1 MQMPFKTAAPCH
13 TRSTRDSTA
22 IEVNRQQSIAI
33 ETAPVAKSAPCH
45 ALPEAGSAPHIIA
58 QEFSVFYGAHEAVKK
73 VSLAIERGS
82 VTAIIGPS
90 GCGKST
96 FLRAV
101 NRMSDLNPQCST
113 GGSLL
118 FDGVDI
124 HDPKLDVVTLRKR
137 IGMVFQ
143 KPNPFPKTIFDNV
156 AYGPR
161 LHGAKSRAELAA
173 IVERNLRRAGLWE
186 EVRDRL
192 DASALGLSGG
202 QQQRLCLARTLAVE
216 PELLLMDEPTSA
228 LDPRS
233 TARIEDLIGE
243 LCGAYTIL
251 IVTHNMQQAARVSH
265 NTAFMYEGNLIEYGP
280 TRDLFTRPK
289 EKHTEAYL
297 TGRFG

>member
-1 MQMPFKTAAPCH
+1 MKLKTINYQLQTCGEAA
-13 TRSTRDSTA
+13 A
-22 IEVNRQQSIAI
+22 AAAE
-33 ETAPVAKSAPCH
+33 
-45 ALPEAGSAPHIIA
+45 LPEAVPTPSHVIA
-58 QEFSVFYGAHEAVKK
+58 QDFSVFYGAHEAVKK
-73 VSLAIERGS
+73 VSLAIDRGR

-96 FLRAV
+96 LLRAV
-101 NRMSDLNPQCST
+101 NRMSDLNPRCSI
-113 GGSLL
+113 GGQLL
-118 FDGVDI
+118 FDGVDVY
-124 HDPKLDVVTLRKR
+124 DPRLDVVTLRKR

-143 KPNPFPKTIFDNV
+143 KPNPFPKTVFDNV

-161 LHGAKSRAELAA
+161 LHGMKSRAELIA

-202 QQQRLCLARTLAVE
+202 QQQRLCLARALAVE

-265 NTAFMYEGNLIEYGP
+265 NTAFMYEGSLIEYGP
-280 TRDLFTRPK
+280 TRDLFTRPANK
-289 EKHTEAYL
+289 QTEAYL